1 RICSANIN
9 FLGERSMQK
18 DVFQT
23 DDDGLYLYK
32 SVANELALTP
42 GAFNIPYGAYEDAPP
57 MPLTGKWPRRV
68 GDAWVMVEDY
78 RTMPLW
84 VVETGAPYSIGG
96 EHDGGT
102 GKVSYPGWGP
112 LPTWLTTVEPPR
124 DVDGADAE
132 G

>member
-1 RICSANIN
+1 
-9 FLGERSMQK
+9 MQK

-23 DDDGLYLYK
+23 DEHGLYLYK

-78 RTMPLW
+78 RTTPLW

-96 EHDGGT
+96 EHDGAA

-112 LPTWLTTVEPPR
+112 LPAWLTTGEPPR
-124 DVDGADAE
+124 DVGDADAE

>member
-1 RICSANIN
+1 NIN

-42 GAFNIPYGAYEDAPP
+42 GEFNIPYGAYVDAPP
-57 MPLTGKWPRRV
+57 APASGKWPRRV
-68 GDAWVMVEDY
+68 GDVWLMVDDY
-78 RTMPLW
+78 RTTPLW

-96 EHDGGT
+96 EHDGVT
-102 GKVSYPGWGP
+102 GKVSYRGWGP
-112 LPTWLTTVEPPR
+112 LPAWLTTVEPPR
-124 DVDGADAE
+124 DVGGADAE